1 MIKTIL
7 LSSVLLLSANVA
19 AYAEEEPAKALDTI
33 KQNLKFDGLDK
44 KAKGLAIAKAVDE
57 LENDFGDSTV
67 SLEMKLTNRHGQSSA
82 RKMKNKT
89 LEVKG
94 DGDKTLIIFES
105 PRDVKGTAL
114 LSFTHKKGDDDQW
127 LYLPALKRVKRI
139 ASKNKS
145 GPFVGSEFAY
155 EDLTSQEVEKF
166 TYEYVGEETIDG
178 VACWIVNYDPVDPN
192 SGYSVREVAI
202 SKEHIRFEQVKFY
215 DRKKDLLKTLRWKD
229 YKLYNERYWRAHTM
243 HMVNHQKGGE
253 TLLTW
258 KDYKFGNDFTDKD
271 FSQQALKRAR

>member
-1 MIKTIL
+1 MLKLLTIIL
-7 LSSVLLLSANVA
+7 LSLSTTFLT
-19 AYAEEEPAKALDTI
+19 AEEISAIQKIRDALTLD
-33 KQNLKFDGLDK
+33 NLDA

-57 LENDFGDSTV
+57 LENGFGDSTV
-67 SLEMKLTNRHGQSSA
+67 SLSMTLTNRHGQSSS
-82 RKMKNKT
+82 REMKNKT
-89 LEVKG
+89 LEVDG

-114 LSFTHKKGDDDQW
+114 LSFTHKVGDDDQW
-127 LYLPALKRVKRI
+127 LYLPAIKRVKRI

-166 TYEYVGEETIDG
+166 TYEYKGEDTIDG
-178 VACWIVNYDPVDPN
+178 VDVWLVNYDPVDPN

-202 SKEHIRFEQVKFY
+202 SKEHVRFEQVKFY
-215 DRKKDLLKTLRWKD
+215 DRKGDLLKVLRWKD
-229 YKLYNERYWRAHTM
+229 YKLYKNRYWRAHTM
-243 HMVNHQKGGE
+243 HMINKQKGGE
-253 TLLTW
+253 TLLKW
-258 KDYKFGNDFTDKD
+258 NDYVFDNGFSEKD

>member
-1 MIKTIL
+1 MYKAFFITA
-7 LSSVLLLSANVA
+7 LSFLALAASA
-19 AYAEEEPAKALDTI
+19 AESTAITEIRNAL
-33 KQNLKFDGLDK
+33 QLDGLDA

-57 LENDFGDSTV
+57 LEYGFGDSTV
-67 SLEMKLTNRHGQSSA
+67 SLSMKLTNRHGQSSS
-82 RKMKNKT
+82 RIMKNKT
-89 LEVKG
+89 LEVEG

-114 LSFTHKKGDDDQW
+114 LSFTHKVGDDDQW
-127 LYLPALKRVKRI
+127 LYLPAIKRVKRI

-166 TYEYVGEETIDG
+166 TYEYKGEATIDG
-178 VACWIVNYDPVDPN
+178 IDVWLVNYDPVDPN

-215 DRKKDLLKTLRWKD
+215 DRKGDLLKVLRWKE
-229 YKLYNERYWRAHTM
+229 YKLYKNRYWRAHIM
-243 HMVNHQKGGE
+243 HMVNKQKGGE
-253 TLLTW
+253 TLLKW
-258 KDYKFGNDFTDKD
+258 NDYVFDNKFTEKD